1 MQKGFFQS
9 IIKFYHKPTSPTEH
23 FILSNS
29 NQAVYLYLSKWPDWY
44 GNSCIISGEEGTG
57 KTYLSNLWQKQTNAI
72 KINLFNMTKKEL
84 ELILQQGTAFI
95 IDDFEQYFSRKSLL
109 QNLDT
114 HDFNIEEMLIKIFDL
129 CKHENK
135 FLLFITQTSI
145 TDLKIK
151 TLDLRSRLLSANI
164 FSLELPDEISLKT
177 YLIKLFSDNQLKIP
191 VEVIKYI
198 SKHVKKSYKEID
210 IIANEIDNF
219 SLEQKRNI
227 TIPLVRDVLNR
238 RKIPT

>member
-114 HDFNIEEMLIKIFDL
+114 QDFNIEEMLIKIFDL

-135 FLLFITQTSI
+135 
-145 TDLKIK
+145 
-151 TLDLRSRLLSANI
+151 
-164 FSLELPDEISLKT
+164 
-177 YLIKLFSDNQLKIP
+177 
-191 VEVIKYI
+191 
-198 SKHVKKSYKEID
+198 
-210 IIANEIDNF
+210 
-219 SLEQKRNI
+219 
-227 TIPLVRDVLNR
+227 
-238 RKIPT
+238 